1 MFCIQG
7 HISPSHPRKKKKR
20 YSQQRKRQ
28 ENVQESP
35 GQDFDGWV
43 WEKLP
48 LLASVVIQVLAI
60 VMVKRP
66 FFSMSDICDEKCSK
80 SKIVLAFFSKL
91 YFVLALSLVYTIA
104 TFSNA
109 FPLEKDNSKIV
120 N

>member
-60 VMVKRP
+60 IMVKRQ
-66 FFSMSDICDEKCSK
+66 FFSMSDIAMK
-80 SKIVLAFFSKL
+80 SVQNLKL
-91 YFVLALSLVYTIA
+91 FWRSSQNHFVLALSLVYTIA

>member
-60 VMVKRP
+60 IMVKRQ
-66 FFSMSDICDEKCSK
+66 FFSVSDICDEKCSK
-80 SKIVLAFFSKL
+80 SKIVLAFFSKSLCFGFITSL
-91 YFVLALSLVYTIA
+91 YHSYLFKCIS
-104 TFSNA
+104 SG
-109 FPLEKDNSKIV
+109 ER
-120 N
+120 